1 MIREIPL
8 SEIRVKPL
16 FESQIPPLQ
25 PDELKMLEEN
35 ILEEGCIINP
45 LILWKGIVVDG
56 HNRFHILQKHPEI
69 RFTVFDKE
77 FDDENDAVA
86 WICKN
91 QLGRRNLT
99 PEQKKYLIGKQY
111 SAEKKSFGGV
121 RNKKPALDQDDSEQD
136 DSTSK
141 ISSSQNENLKN
152 NERTSERIA
161 RENHVS
167 HAYVTRAEEY
177 ALGIDSAEEAAP
189 GTRRKIL
196 SGELKPTAKE
206 ISDVAKASDH
216 EEKKKLTLSL
226 GEQSAKK
233 APKVK
238 ENRGQMSQ
246 ILHIAENMESP
257 AGSEKDRPERQLDDR
272 TAFDELTDAW
282 ETFRARWD
290 ACFEIHPIYGK
301 TMRKKLSHLTA
312 AAISYLKTKEE
323 EANEDN
329 GTSLSGNDDQQQI
342 S

>member
-1 MIREIPL
+1 MIREVPL

-56 HNRFHILQKHPEI
+56 YNRFHILQKHPEI
-69 RFTVFDKE
+69 RFSVFDRE
-77 FDDENDAVA
+77 FADENDAIA

-111 SAEKKSFGGV
+111 SAEKQSKGGA
-121 RNKKPALDQDDSEQD
+121 RNI
-136 DSTSK
+136 K
-141 ISSSQNENLKN
+141 IADADEENTGQISNTQNGYLKLQ
-152 NERTSERIA
+152 ERTCDRIA
-161 RENHVS
+161 RENHVG
-167 HAYVTRAEEY
+167 HNYVQRAEKY
-177 ALGIDSAEEAAP
+177 ALGIDSAEEVVP
-189 GTRRKIL
+189 GTRQKIL

-206 ISDVAKASDH
+206 ISDVANASDS

-233 APKVK
+233 APKTK
-238 ENRGQMSQ
+238 ENRGKISQ

-257 AGSEKDRPERQLDDR
+257 VGSANERPERQLDDR

-301 TMRKKLSHLTA
+301 TMRKRLSHLTA

-329 GTSLSGNDDQQQI
+329 GTSLSGNDDQQ
-342 S
+342 

>member
-25 PDELKMLEEN
+25 PDELKQLEDN

-45 LILWKGIVVDG
+45 LIIWKGIVVDG

-69 RFTVFDKE
+69 RFSVFDRE
-77 FDDENDAVA
+77 FADENDAIA

-111 SAEKKSFGGV
+111 NAEKKSFGGA
-121 RNKKPALDQDDSEQD
+121 RNTGAASERDDDALNNS
-136 DSTSK
+136 ST
-141 ISSSQNENLKN
+141 QNGNLKMM
-152 NERTSERIA
+152 ERTSERIA
-161 RENHVS
+161 RENNVGHN
-167 HAYVTRAEEY
+167 YVTRAEKY
-177 ALGIDSAEEAAP
+177 ALGVDAAEEAVP
-189 GTRRKIL
+189 GTRQKIL
-196 SGELKPTAKE
+196 SGELKPTVKE
-206 ISDVAKASDH
+206 ISDVAKASDP

-301 TMRKKLSHLTA
+301 TMRKRLSHLTA

-329 GTSLSGNDDQQQI
+329 GTSLSGNDDQQ
-342 S
+342 